1 VSVVREEFG
10 PTLPEVVGG
19 RLGVPVRTIWRVL
32 AAVGVLVVLV
42 LVWLAFVRGTPGQAG
57 VVVRGPVT
65 FNLIHTDALHRVAP
79 RSGETLR
86 LQTTA
91 GPPQSFA
98 VRPLRLAPYK
108 GDVSAALTLLSAR
121 LIRQMGAQ
129 YPGFLW
135 RGDGR
140 VNINKQPGY
149 QIVFQTRIGG
159 RTTYGKRVLL
169 VAGPDPP
176 PSTGLDITML
186 SARSPAIPRADAVA
200 ANGALKT
207 PLRSVR
213 FGTKR
218 P

>member
-1 VSVVREEFG
+1 MSVVREEFG
-10 PTLPEVVGG
+10 PTLPELVGE
-19 RLGVPVRTIWRVL
+19 RLHVPVRTVWRVL
-32 AAVGVLVVLV
+32 AAAGVVVVLV
-42 LVWLAFVRGTPGQAG
+42 LAWLAFLRDTPGEAG
-57 VVVRGPVT
+57 VVVREPVA
-65 FNLIHTDALHRVAP
+65 FNLIHTDALRRVAP
-79 RSGETLR
+79 RAGETLR
-86 LQTTA
+86 LQARA
-91 GPPQSFA
+91 GAPQSFA

-121 LIRQMGAQ
+121 LIREMSAT

-149 QIVFQTRIGG
+149 QIVFQARVGG
-159 RTTYGKRVLL
+159 HTTYGKRVLL

-176 PSTGLDITML
+176 PNTGLDITML
-186 SARSPAIPRADAVA
+186 AERSPATPKADAVA

-207 PLRSVR
+207 PYRSLR
-213 FGTKR
+213 FGTER

>member
-1 VSVVREEFG
+1 MSVVREEFG
-10 PTLPEVVGG
+10 PTLPEVLGE
-19 RLGVPVRTIWRVL
+19 RLRVPARTIWRVL
-32 AAVGVLVVLV
+32 AVVGVLVVLV
-42 LVWLAFVRGTPGQAG
+42 LVWLAFLRGTPGQAG

-65 FNLIHTDALHRVAP
+65 FNLIHTDALHKVAP
-79 RSGETLR
+79 RSGEALR

-98 VRPLRLAPYK
+98 VRPLTLPPYK

-121 LIRQMGAQ
+121 LIREMGAQ
-129 YPGFLW
+129 YQGFLW

-149 QIVFQTRIGG
+149 QIVFQARVGG
-159 RTTYGKRVLL
+159 HTTYGKRVLL

-176 PSTGLDITML
+176 PREGLDITML
-186 SARSPAIPRADAVA
+186 SERSPATPKADLVA
-200 ANGALKT
+200 ANGPLKT
-207 PLRSVR
+207 PLRSLR
-213 FGTKR
+213 FGTQR